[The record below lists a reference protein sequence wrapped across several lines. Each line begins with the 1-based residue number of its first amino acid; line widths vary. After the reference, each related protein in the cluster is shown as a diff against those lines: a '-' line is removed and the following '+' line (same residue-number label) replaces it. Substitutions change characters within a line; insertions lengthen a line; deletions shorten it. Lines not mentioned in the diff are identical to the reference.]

1 MRLSNSRLLSVAIA
15 VLGTIWAFGIYV
27 ISDMHEPA
35 LACVGGVVFGMVAVV
50 ASVLY
55 LAFFRTSPGRQA
67 VENGALSVYAS
78 VIYVVSTLSTNTFFV
93 LTQRG
98 NFSKLLVLVNF
109 LISAVY
115 FIVILFAEKDVQRL
129 SHQLDRMECSTGK
142 HINISEKLGILLSMT
157 DSGEIRNRI
166 LKLKEYVDYSSNAS
180 TKNTYEAEREMDEHL
195 SEIMDLISAHAEE
208 SAIQDKL
215 QSAERAWKTRS
226 TKAVSRR

>member
-27 ISDMHEPA
+27 ISDMHEPE

-55 LAFFRTSPGRQA
+55 LAFFRSSPGRQA

-78 VIYVVSTLSTNTFFV
+78 VIYVAFTFSVNTFFV
-93 LTQRG
+93 LTRRG
-98 NFSKLLVLVNF
+98 NFSKLLVLANLF
-109 LISAVY
+109 ICAVY
-115 FIVILFAEKDVQRL
+115 VIVILFAEKDVQRL
-129 SHQLDRMECSTGK
+129 SQQLDRMECSTGK

-180 TKNTYEAEREMDEHL
+180 TKNTYDAEREMEAHL
-195 SEIMDLISAHAEE
+195 SEIMDLISNHAEE

-215 QSAERAWKTRS
+215 HSAEMVWKTRS
-226 TKAVSRR
+226 TKASSRR